1 MKRVAPDK
9 DEPIIGIPEV
19 GRIIPVRVE
28 PKPVIVPFHIEDVQV
43 AIRVRNVQDAVNTT
57 IR

>member
-9 DEPIIGIPEV
+9 DELIVGIPEV

-28 PKPVIVPFHIEDVQV
+28 PKPVIILLHIKDVQV
-43 AIRVRNVQDAVNTT
+43 AIRVRNVQDAIRTT